1 MVTGAYAPEI
11 SSGGLQCQSMASQ
24 LAGRVEVHVLTTAL
38 DPALRRHDLVDGVAV
53 SRVVVNPASGFS
65 KLRAGCRMIV
75 ELFRL
80 VPPADVVHI
89 HGYSS
94 KNVLVTFFAKLFRKP
109 LVLSLHTAGFDEMQA
124 VARQGSLAL
133 WAFLSADLYLS
144 VSPSLVD
151 SHLASGLPD
160 TSIRLIPNGI
170 DLTRFMA
177 TGDRA
182 EIRAALE
189 LPESGPII
197 VFVGFFSHDKQ
208 PRVLFDAWCDL
219 QARGRAST
227 LVFVGATRSAYFEVD
242 NEIAEQMTRDA
253 EARGLRGSLVFT
265 GATLDVPDYLRAAD
279 LFVLPSRREGLP
291 VALLEA
297 MACGLPC
304 IASRLAGSTDTIID
318 DGDNGLLIPPGDVGA
333 LVAAIASLLDN
344 PARAAA
350 MGARARATVEARFAS
365 SAVADCWLAAYDHV
379 LARHSPA

>member
-24 LAGRVEVHVLTTAL
+24 LAGRVEVQVLTTAV
-38 DPALRRHDLVDGVAV
+38 DPGLRRHDVVDEVPV
-53 SRVVVNPASGFS
+53 SRVVVNLDSGLS
-65 KLRAGCRMIV
+65 KLRAGLRMIV

-80 VPPADVVHI
+80 VPRADLVHI
-89 HGYSS
+89 HGYST

-109 LVLSLHTAGFDEMQA
+109 LVLSLHTAGFDEVTA
-124 VARQGSLAL
+124 IDRHGSLAL

-151 SHLASGLPD
+151 SYLASGLPAAN
-160 TSIRLIPNGI
+160 IRLIPNGI
-170 DLTRFMA
+170 DLSRFTPA
-177 TGDRA
+177 DDRV
-182 EIRAALE
+182 EVRERLR
-189 LPESGPII
+189 LPAGAPII

-219 QARGRAST
+219 RARGIAAT
-227 LVFVGATRSAYFEVD
+227 LVFVGATRSSYFEVD
-242 NEIAEQMTRDA
+242 NAIAEEMRHEA
-253 EARGLRGSLVFT
+253 SARGLLDALVFT
-265 GATLDVPDYLRAAD
+265 GATLDVPDYLRAAN

-304 IASRLAGSTDTIID
+304 IASRLPGSTDTIIS
-318 DGDNGLLIPPGDVGA
+318 DGDNGLLVPPGDRAA
-333 LVAAIASLLDN
+333 LAAAMAGVLGD

-350 MGARARATVEARFAS
+350 LGARARATIETRFAS
-365 SAVADCWLAAYDHV
+365 GAVADRWLDAYDQV